1 MDDQTAAIRPYSP
14 IIEEG
19 ESRPASTDPIEDSSH
34 RKQSADNISIRSRA
48 MSQASAP
55 SGVGTPIPGTSA
67 QVDVET
73 AKEETK
79 EVPKVEPKV
88 EPKTDVKPPNEPTT
102 TTEPIFKPLHTEKG
116 KSKTTGKSI
125 GGWI

>member
-55 SGVGTPIPGTSA
+55 SGVGITIPGTSA

-79 EVPKVEPKV
+79 EVPKV

>member
-34 RKQSADNISIRSRA
+34 RKQSADNIS
-48 MSQASAP
+48 QASAP
-55 SGVGTPIPGTSA
+55 SGVGITIPGTSA

-79 EVPKVEPKV
+79 EVPKV